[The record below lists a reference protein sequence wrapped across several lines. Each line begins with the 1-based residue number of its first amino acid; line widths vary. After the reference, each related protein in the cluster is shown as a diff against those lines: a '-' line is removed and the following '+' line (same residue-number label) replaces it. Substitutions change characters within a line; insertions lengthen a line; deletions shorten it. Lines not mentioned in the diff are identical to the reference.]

1 MSVCKPGTTIIDAL
15 TLCYKAEDDF
25 LAYMREVSESIDFD
39 KFSLYRTKKV
49 NTIANISM
57 LSYTGQKLHLC
68 ILIDMEQMGKS
79 HIFGF
84 E

>member
-39 KFSLYRTKKV
+39 KFSLYRTKGERHSQYFNVKLYGIKV
-49 NTIANISM
+49 ASLYFDNLKKMTS
-57 LSYTGQKLHLC
+57 
-68 ILIDMEQMGKS
+68 
-79 HIFGF
+79 
-84 E
+84 